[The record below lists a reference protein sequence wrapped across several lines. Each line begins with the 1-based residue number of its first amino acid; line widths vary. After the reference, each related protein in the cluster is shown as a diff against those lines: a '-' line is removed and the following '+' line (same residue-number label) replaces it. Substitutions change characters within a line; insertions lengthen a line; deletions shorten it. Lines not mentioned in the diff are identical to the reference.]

1 MFNKTS
7 LLFGA
12 SLLFSGAA
20 VLGMKVDNQ
29 KKNAEVALGV
39 ESAWVTLPA
48 AQEDDARKRIALT
61 EELNTMAVVD
71 EPCQGYELHRE
82 KSCAE
87 LCQESMTAVYG
98 IYLITAD
105 ALSKESIDQ
114 LFDDCARPILTQRWI
129 EDKTFWPE
137 LRKAHMLRFI
147 AEAKKRVQN

>member
-1 MFNKTS
+1 MFKKTS
-7 LLFGA
+7 LLFGV
-12 SLLFSGAA
+12 SLLCFDAA
-20 VLGMKVDNQ
+20 LLGMKPAVDSQ

-48 AQEDDARKRIALT
+48 VQEDDARKRIALA
-61 EELNTMAVVD
+61 EELNTMAVID
-71 EPCQGYELHRE
+71 EPCQGCELHRE

-98 IYLITAD
+98 AYLIAAD

-114 LFDDCARPILTQRWI
+114 LFDDCAAPIFMQRWV

-137 LRKAHMLRFI
+137 LRKAWLAKCA
-147 AEAKKRVQN
+147 AESPRR